1 MRRQAPGATN
11 ASWLPF
17 GLIALVVIP
26 GAGGVARLVELSGGP
41 TTLPAKPHVTESPL
55 PLILHII
62 AALTFAVLGAFQ
74 FSPRLRSRRPGWHR
88 LSGRLV
94 VVLGFVVALT
104 ALWLNEITPRPT
116 AAAQLLYLFRLA
128 AGSGMAIGIIL
139 GVTTIR
145 RGDIAGHRAWMIRA
159 YALAFGAATHV
170 FTIGIGQAIFG
181 DSRTHQRPHA
191 GCRMAHQPGDRRTSH
206 PPPSTPLGSSTC
218 AGCDLMSRSPTPRG
232 PVGYIVRIAGHL
244 DAHWS
249 AWFGDFILTRE
260 PDGTTTLRGIV
271 ADQAELHGLLVKVR
285 DLGVTLLSVEITE
298 APDA

>member
-1 MRRQAPGATN
+1 MSAQAGAGARRTRA
-11 ASWLPF
+11 WLPF

-55 PLILHII
+55 PLTLHIV
-62 AALTFAVLGAFQ
+62 AALIFAVLGAFQ

-88 LSGRLV
+88 LSGRFV

-128 AGSGMAIGIIL
+128 AGSGMAIGTIL
-139 GVTTIR
+139 GVTRIR
-145 RGDIAGHRAWMIRA
+145 QGDIAGHRAWMIRA

-181 DSRTHQRPHA
+181 ESELTNALMQACGWVINLAIAERAIRRP
-191 GCRMAHQPGDRRTSH
+191 
-206 PPPSTPLGSSTC
+206 
-218 AGCDLMSRSPTPRG
+218 
-232 PVGYIVRIAGHL
+232 GHRP
-244 DAHWS
+244 AR
-249 AWFGDFILTRE
+249 ARAE
-260 PDGTTTLRGIV
+260 V
-271 ADQAELHGLLVKVR
+271 AI
-285 DLGVTLLSVEITE
+285 S
-298 APDA
+298 

>member
-1 MRRQAPGATN
+1 VSARTGAGTRPTGG
-11 ASWLPF
+11 WLPF
-17 GLIALVVIP
+17 VLIALVVIP

-55 PLILHII
+55 PLIIHIV

-88 LSGRLV
+88 FSGRLV
-94 VVLGFVVALT
+94 VALGLLVALT
-104 ALWLNEITPRPT
+104 ALWLNEITPQST

-145 RGDIAGHRAWMIRA
+145 RRDIAGHRAWMIRA

-181 DSRTHQRPHA
+181 DSELTNALMQGAGWVINLAIAERAIRRPGH
-191 GCRMAHQPGDRRTSH
+191 H
-206 PPPSTPLGSSTC
+206 PAPARAEVASS
-218 AGCDLMSRSPTPRG
+218 
-232 PVGYIVRIAGHL
+232 
-244 DAHWS
+244 
-249 AWFGDFILTRE
+249 
-260 PDGTTTLRGIV
+260 
-271 ADQAELHGLLVKVR
+271 
-285 DLGVTLLSVEITE
+285 
-298 APDA
+298 